1 LKPPFA
7 TCHLWFG
14 AIFLASAGFACT
26 HTQTDDH
33 RLNATTKQPEV
44 TITEGVLYLDG
55 TKVQLPAT
63 PQEFVKLLGKP
74 TRERKNANTDLIW
87 HENGIRKQI
96 LGNSIL
102 IWDDLGITVYVDRNI
117 KKSRAI
123 NFSLQQESFA
133 FSPKKVFAGKII
145 VDGAE
150 ITKTSTVD
158 QINVA
163 TMGKQFRL
171 VFDFMPNWWSAAY
184 TTGTIYV
191 RTVAPP
197 GKGIESLQLGISL

>member
-7 TCHLWFG
+7 THHPWFG
-14 AIFLASAGFACT
+14 AIFLASVGFACT
-26 HTQTDDH
+26 HAQIDDH
-33 RLNATTKQPEV
+33 RLDTTARLPEV
-44 TITEGVLYLDG
+44 TITEGVLFLDG

-74 TRERKNANTDLIW
+74 TREWKNTNADLIW
-87 HENGIRKQI
+87 HENGIKKQI
-96 LGNSIL
+96 LGNTIL
-102 IWDDLGITVYVDRNI
+102 IWDDLGITVYVNRNI
-117 KKSRAI
+117 KKSSTI

-133 FSPKKVFAGKII
+133 FSPKKTFTGKII

-150 ITKTSTVD
+150 ITRASTVD

-171 VFDFMPNWWSAAY
+171 VFDFIPDQWSAAY
-184 TTGTIYV
+184 ATGTIHV

-197 GKGIESLQLGISL
+197 GKGVKSLQLGISL